1 MSQIQGVFPDRK
13 TLIDR
18 IDRLIHLIATRFS
31 REVAQAIE
39 GTMSVS
45 EFLVLRLIAH
55 AGPSRVS
62 RIAHK
67 MQITSSAVTFL
78 TDKLVDKGLILRK
91 RGETDRRVV
100 LVSITEEGARVLKEL
115 EALRRAAAER
125 ILEGLSDAEL
135 WGIAAILDKSA
146 SGIDTA

>member
-1 MSQIQGVFPDRK
+1 
-13 TLIDR
+13 
-18 IDRLIHLIATRFS
+18 
-31 REVAQAIE
+31 
-39 GTMSVS
+39 
-45 EFLVLRLIAH
+45 
-55 AGPSRVS
+55 
-62 RIAHK
+62 

>member
-1 MSQIQGVFPDRK
+1 M
-13 TLIDR
+13 
-18 IDRLIHLIATRFS
+18 
-31 REVAQAIE
+31 
-39 GTMSVS
+39 S

-55 AGPSRVS
+55 TGPSRVS